1 MLFNG
6 IHRRMNH
13 ALLVRK
19 RWNSIGTPMPYA
31 RLCALDENLSSSV
44 VQDSVIQTLYRI
56 CLYRMPPNS
65 NRLCH

>member
-44 VQDSVIQTLYRI
+44 VQG
-56 CLYRMPPNS
+56 
-65 NRLCH
+65 LCDTDPLQNLSLQNAAEQ